1 MKIVPNRNMFLDNRR
16 VEAGK
21 IETVSKEAG
30 DLALS
35 HRWATLAV
43 EGSKNP
49 AKKGKKE
56 DKNQTQDDQ
65 GGDDEN
71 QAQDDQGGDAGEKT
85 D

>member
-1 MKIVPNRNMFLDNRR
+1 MKIFPNRNMFLDGRR

-30 DLALS
+30 DLALR
-35 HRWATLAV
+35 HRWATLAG
-43 EGSKNP
+43 ESSKTP

-56 DKNQTQDDQ
+56 DNNQTQNDQ
-65 GGDDEN
+65 GGE
-71 QAQDDQGGDAGEKT
+71 AGEKT